1 MRLLKLFAICLI
13 LTFPISSLAFQENEV
28 KDKKE
33 QTNKKEKKEKK
44 EKQDKNKKE
53 QDSQQE
59 NQANTEENQEQT
71 PAPKPE
77 PATNPLVTQIELA
90 ISLKQLIEPPGQNAY
105 ELYQILAKN
114 SPNEPALKSLKE
126 TLTLILGD
134 IARSPLELYVQGAN
148 YSFTR
153 EDWASAQKYSERLKT
168 LQPKDKRFAAFDLF
182 YQGMIALADKDPK
195 KAEELFRQGIKKDDK
210 APYFYNAL
218 GRALSEQKKEE
229 DSLKSY
235 LKAAS
240 LAPDWNYPLVNVAL
254 KYLRRGNLEEAQRF
268 ALGALSVNVND
279 VEAHSVLGNIYASVG
294 NYDEA
299 IKEYEIVISQRPNSI
314 ADQIAYGKLMLE
326 EGNLLAAE
334 RAFSTA
340 LQANPNDQTAKL
352 YLSIT
357 TQRYSDIVL
366 NDATN
371 QLKDVASKNNNAQAQ
386 VAIAEGAA
394 HKGNTTLAIEAFQAA
409 LKIEPWLAGARLKL
423 ATLLAQTGKT
433 AEAIAEYRNVSKTN
447 PSLKEAYFSLGNLL
461 RREGDTKSAILEY
474 RKAIAVAPNF
484 IPAHSNLAIL
494 LQEIGE
500 LAAAAAEYRAIL
512 SIEGNNSVAASA
524 LKDLEVKIAEQN
536 KPEPAKTVEEPKPT
550 KPAEPAKPNE
560 EPKTNIENNK

>member
-1 MRLLKLFAICLI
+1 MRLLKLFVICLV
-13 LTFPISSLAFQENEV
+13 LSFPTVSLALQENEV
-28 KDKKE
+28 KEKKE
-33 QTNKKEKKEKK
+33 QTNKKEKNEK
-44 EKQDKNKKE
+44 KQDKNKKE
-53 QDSQQE
+53 QNDQQ
-59 NQANTEENQEQT
+59 QDQSSTEENQEQT

-114 SPNEPALKSLKE
+114 SPNEPALKNLKD
-126 TLTLILGD
+126 TLTLIIGD

-148 YSFTR
+148 YNFTR
-153 EDWASAQKYSERLKT
+153 DDWASAQKYTARLKE

-182 YQGMIALADKDPK
+182 YQGMVALADKDPK

-235 LKAAS
+235 LKAVS

-268 ALGALSVNVND
+268 ALGALNVNVND
-279 VEAHSVLGNIYASVG
+279 VEAHSVLASIYASVG
-294 NYDEA
+294 NYEEA
-299 IKEYEIVISQRPNSI
+299 IKEYEIVLSQRPNSI
-314 ADQIAYGKLMLE
+314 ADQVAYGKLMLE

-340 LQANPNDQTAKL
+340 LQANPNDQMAKL

-357 TQRYSDIVL
+357 TQKYSDIVL

-371 QLKDVASKNNNAQAQ
+371 QLKDVASKTNNAQAQ
-386 VAIAEGAA
+386 VAIAEAAA
-394 HKGNTTLAIEAFQAA
+394 HKGNTTLAIEAYQAA

-423 ATLLAQTGKT
+423 ATLLVETGKT
-433 AEAIAEYRNVSKTN
+433 AEAIVEYRNVSKTN
-447 PSLKEAYFSLGNLL
+447 PSLKEAYFNLGNLL
-461 RREGDTKSAILEY
+461 RKEGDTKSAILEY

-484 IPAHSNLAIL
+484 VAAHSNLAVS
-494 LQEIGE
+494 LQEVGE
-500 LAAAAAEYRAIL
+500 LAAAAAAYRAIL
-512 SIEGNNSVAASA
+512 TIDGNNSVAVAA
-524 LKDLEVKIAEQN
+524 LKDLETKIAEQN
-536 KPEPAKTVEEPKPT
+536 KPEPAKPTEDPKT
-550 KPAEPAKPNE
+550 TETAKPNE